1 MCSIIGYCGPVAD
14 MAALQAG
21 FARTKSRGPDDS
33 RTVQA
38 GEGLLGFHRLA
49 IMGLSPEG
57 MQPFALNG
65 ALAVCNGE
73 IYGFRSL
80 KNQLQEKGYV
90 FQSDSD
96 CEILLPLYQE
106 YGLEMFSRLDAEFA
120 MVIYDGR
127 SGSLVAARDPIG
139 IRPLY
144 YGYDSAGTILFASE
158 PKNLLGLTDKVM
170 PFPPG
175 HYYRGGKFVCYHDIA
190 KVEHF
195 CYDELENTVAKYG
208 MNSGTAIGNL
218 IDTPYWDHVLMPL
231 LERAI
236 VEMFWRIVW
245 FGDKDAK
252 NITNGGIIT
261 ETVDLELLNMCDGL
275 FKQLKGIA
283 SANPGQFTAIAANEE
298 STYAAQKAAIR
309 VPGVA
314 IGIVDEMLSDC
325 DSRIFDD
332 EQAAIYMTNGL
343 FKALRNDVK
352 KVQNLHLEVS
362 QICSG
367 IQMSEYDG
375 HPLIILDV
383 WDRLIKK
390 FENDGTKLNAPY
402 RALISTPNNLFVGTD
417 DKQRVADLSVHFD
430 DTDRMNYI
438 FAQSNIGT
446 LVGEDAL
453 THLAM

>member
-1 MCSIIGYCGPVAD
+1 
-14 MAALQAG
+14 MAIPFSQ
-21 FARTKSRGPDDS
+21 F
-33 RTVQA
+33 TVD
-38 GEGLLGFHRLA
+38 
-49 IMGLSPEG
+49 
-57 MQPFALNG
+57 NG
-65 ALAVCNGE
+65 AIRDLRELLFDTLFNDPDIELVVSSETGVVNGKKLGRLHSMGDVGKNRKGCKPEYEKPVITGTEKSWALGPWQIPLE
-73 IYGFRSL
+73 I
-80 KNQLQEKGYV
+80 
-90 FQSDSD
+90 
-96 CEILLPLYQE
+96 
-106 YGLEMFSRLDAEFA
+106 
-120 MVIYDGR
+120 
-127 SGSLVAARDPIG
+127 
-139 IRPLY
+139 
-144 YGYDSAGTILFASE
+144 
-158 PKNLLGLTDKVM
+158 
-170 PFPPG
+170 
-175 HYYRGGKFVCYHDIA
+175 CY
-190 KVEHF
+190 E
-195 CYDELENTVAKYG
+195 ELENTVAKYG

-218 IDTPYWDHVLMPL
+218 IDTPYWDQVLMPL

-252 NITNGGIIT
+252 NIEDGGIIT
-261 ETVDLELLNMCDGL
+261 DTVDLDLLNMCDGL

-298 STYAAQKAAIR
+298 TTYAKQKAAIR

-332 EQAAIYMTNGL
+332 QQAAIYMTNGL

-417 DKQRVADLSVHFD
+417 DTQRVADLSVHFD